1 MARCHDRCVAIFE
14 TITGLP
20 LHPLVIH
27 AVVVLVPLLV
37 LAGLAYALV
46 PRLRGRIAWVTV
58 LLALAGVGSTL
69 LAKLS
74 GDAFRRRIVRKHLA
88 SQEILVKIDSHRSLG
103 TTTLYLTIALAVVVL
118 ALVLLRNVPRG
129 ASVVLAVLTV
139 GLGLVTVY
147 YVYRTGDA
155 GARIVWTGY

>member
-1 MARCHDRCVAIFE
+1 MGIFE

-37 LAGLAYALV
+37 LAGIVYALV
-46 PRLRGRIAWVTV
+46 PRLRGRTGWVAV

-74 GDAFRRRIVRKHLA
+74 GDAFRRRIVRKHMA
-88 SQEILVKIDSHRSLG
+88 NQEILVKIDSHRSLG

-118 ALVLLRNVPRG
+118 LLVLLRTLPRG
-129 ASVVLAVLTV
+129 ASMALSVITVV
-139 GLGLVTVY
+139 LGLVTVY

>member
-1 MARCHDRCVAIFE
+1 M
-14 TITGLP
+14 
-20 LHPLVIH
+20 IH

-37 LAGLAYALV
+37 LAGIVYALV
-46 PRLRGRIAWVTV
+46 PRLRGRTGWVAV

-74 GDAFRRRIVRKHLA
+74 GDAFRRRIVRKHMA
-88 SQEILVKIDSHRSLG
+88 NQEILVKIDSHRSLG

-118 ALVLLRNVPRG
+118 LLVVLLRTLPRG
-129 ASVVLAVLTV
+129 ASMALSVITVV
-139 GLGLVTVY
+139 LGLVTVY

>member
-1 MARCHDRCVAIFE
+1 MRIFE

-27 AVVVLVPLLV
+27 AVVLLVPLLA
-37 LAGLAYALV
+37 LAGFAYVLV
-46 PRLRGRIAWVTV
+46 PRLRGRIGWLSV
-58 LLALAGVGSTL
+58 LLALAAPAVTL
-69 LAKLS
+69 VAKIS

-88 SQEILVKIDSHRSLG
+88 NPAILVKIDSHRSLG
-103 TTTLYLTIALAVVVL
+103 TITLYLTIALAIVVL
-118 ALVLLRNVPRG
+118 LLVLLRTLPRAG
-129 ASVVLAVLTV
+129 SVVLGVITI
-139 GLGLVTVY
+139 GLGLVTIY